1 LNQLYLIAGSI
12 VAGFVGGFLGL
23 GGGIILVPFLT
34 LIIGVPMHQAVALSL
49 AAIMA
54 NSISSSNEYL
64 KKDFVD
70 FRLVAPLAI
79 FSSIGAVF
87 GSSINQYIPADY
99 LKIIFA
105 LFLLYTIYSLLKKK
119 ENTQT
124 ESKPAGKPNMKLICI
139 IALLA
144 GIVSALIGVGGGI
157 VIIPAIYLIMNYS
170 INIARGSSAFTIGII
185 ATAGSI
191 VYLFQGVLEVEN
203 VGPVILGMML
213 GAWLG
218 GKTGVKAKSIVV
230 RLVFSIVLFYLAAR
244 MFYEGIN

>member
-1 LNQLYLIAGSI
+1 M
-12 VAGFVGGFLGL
+12 AGFVGGFLGL
-23 GGGIILVPFLT
+23 GGGIVLVPFLT
-34 LIIGVPMHQAVALSL
+34 LLIGVPMHQAVALSL

-79 FSSIGAVF
+79 FASIGAVF
-87 GSSINQYIPADY
+87 GSSINQYIPAAY
-99 LKIIFA
+99 LKVIFSV
-105 LFLLYTIYSLLKKK
+105 FLLYTIYSLLKKK
-119 ENTQT
+119 ENTKTDSGQI
-124 ESKPAGKPNMKLICI
+124 AKPNLPLVCI

-144 GIVSALIGVGGGI
+144 GVVSALTGVGGGI
-157 VIIPAIYLIMNYS
+157 IIIPAIYLILNYS
-170 INIARGSSAFTIGII
+170 IHIARGTSAFTIGII
-185 ATAGSI
+185 ATVGSI
-191 VYLFQGVLEVEN
+191 VYLFQGVLKVEN

-230 RLVFSIVLFYLAAR
+230 RLIFSVVLFYLAAR
-244 MFYEGIN
+244 MFYEGVS

>member
-1 LNQLYLIAGSI
+1 M
-12 VAGFVGGFLGL
+12 AGFVGGFLGL
-23 GGGIILVPFLT
+23 GGGIVLVPFLT
-34 LIIGVPMHQAVALSL
+34 LLIGVPMHQAVALSL

-79 FSSIGAVF
+79 FASIGAVF
-87 GSSINQYIPADY
+87 GSSINQFIPEAY
-99 LKIIFA
+99 LKIIFSI
-105 LFLLYTIYSLLKKK
+105 FLLYTIYSLLKKK
-119 ENTQT
+119 ENANSDSGPT
-124 ESKPAGKPNMKLICI
+124 GKPNLPLVCM

-144 GIVSALIGVGGGI
+144 GVVSALTGVGGGI
-157 VIIPAIYLIMNYS
+157 IIIPAIYLVLNYS
-170 INIARGSSAFTIGII
+170 IHIARGTSAFTIGII

-191 VYLFQGVLEVEN
+191 VYLFQGILKVEN
-203 VGPVILGMML
+203 VGPVVLGMMF

-230 RLVFSIVLFYLAAR
+230 RLVFSVVLFYLAAR
-244 MFYEGIN
+244 MFYEGIS